1 MLWLT
6 YDTKL
11 HFAHVLKDESWVVDK
26 KCLDVHE
33 HTSDLK
39 FRIQALP
46 EEKLDFKKIKK
57 VIEGL
62 LNHYRD
68 KNISKEFEINS
79 TEEFACKLVAQV
91 ELAISSSFQNKRKVQ
106 LHIQETV
113 KYGVTVE

>member
-11 HFAHVLKDESWVVDK
+11 HFAHVLKDEPWVVDK

-39 FRIQALP
+39 FRVQALSD
-46 EEKLDFKKIKK
+46 EKLDFKKIKK

-62 LNHYRD
+62 LDQYRD
-68 KNISKEFEINS
+68 KNISQVLRVNS
-79 TEEFACKLVAQV
+79 TEEFVCRLVGDV
-91 ELAISSSFQNKRKVQ
+91 EVALFSMGHKRKVQ
-106 LHIQETV
+106 LHIQETA
-113 KYGVTVE
+113 KYGVTLE